1 MKKTNHNYHR
11 SVFSHKRAVW
21 GGMDQGKGL
30 LYRGDFVEFMLNLS
44 NKDNVMRVREGQE
57 KKDTSVDGIIA
68 GKETV
73 SGVTVVS
80 GTNVFFGEEC
90 PALDL

>member
-1 MKKTNHNYHR
+1 MGDKFRTKHG

-30 LYRGDFVEFMLNLS
+30 VYRGDFVEFMLNGV
-44 NKDNVMRVREGQE
+44 NKDNVFKIRDGQSV
-57 KKDTSVDGIIA
+57 KDTADAGIQS
-68 GKETV
+68 GHETV
-73 SGVTVVS
+73 SGVTVIS
-80 GTNVFFGEEC
+80 GTNVFFGEEI